1 MWKIISNV
9 TLSRL
14 VVRHSSSLYFTGQ
27 RPCIC
32 SPLSP
37 SKEFINRSIFQCNFN
52 IIIQICSIVICLERK
67 INHTQ
72 APCSDSL
79 VCMDPL
85 FMAVCHCTSVHGLK
99 PEAWKTK
106 RTRCIP
112 SEIAMPCRN
121 QEFTPD
127 LRSYLS
133 DRMSL
138 AGLDVEAWGAHRLL
152 SFACM
157 SL

>member
-1 MWKIISNV
+1 MIIPTLQEFFFLFDLMWKIISNV
-9 TLSRL
+9 TLSWL

-72 APCSDSL
+72 APCSDSR

-85 FMAVCHCTSVHGLK
+85 FIRVCTAWNQK
-99 PEAWKTK
+99 PEKLRGHGVSHRK
-106 RTRCIP
+106 L
-112 SEIAMPCRN
+112 PCRVRIKCSHWIYRVTCWT
-121 QEFTPD
+121 ECP
-127 LRSYLS
+127 
-133 DRMSL
+133 
-138 AGLDVEAWGAHRLL
+138 LL
-152 SFACM
+152 VKM
-157 SL
+157 